1 MLADVW
7 SRHTTG
13 RWSSS
18 KTPLPCYM
26 VGEALLVS
34 AIDHYWCIVCTTT
47 GRRVDHY
54 WSEG

>member
-1 MLADVW
+1 MPADAW
-7 SRHTTG
+7 SRHTMG

-18 KTPLPCYM
+18 KPPDPCYM